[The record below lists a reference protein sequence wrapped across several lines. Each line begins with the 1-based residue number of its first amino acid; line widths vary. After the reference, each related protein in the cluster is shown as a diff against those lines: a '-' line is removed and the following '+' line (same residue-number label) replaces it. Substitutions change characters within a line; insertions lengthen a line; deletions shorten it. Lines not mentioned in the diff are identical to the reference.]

1 MVIIFLFTILTFIL
15 CSHNLLKKGLNRATE
30 GDSLS
35 KLNESLSVSYTALLY
50 GNGPG
55 FRNPVR
61 IVNLSDDQTSK
72 N

>member
-61 IVNLSDDQTSK
+61 IVNLTDDQTSK